1 MSDRYGNRRVS
12 KMLTEWN
19 RLREAVR
26 EGNIEGIQHAFDA
39 CEEWIDFT
47 FGKNK
52 GESRD

>member
-26 EGNIEGIQHAFDA
+26 EGNLDGIQHAFDA
-39 CEEWIDFT
+39 FEEWIDFA

-52 GESRD
+52 GESHD